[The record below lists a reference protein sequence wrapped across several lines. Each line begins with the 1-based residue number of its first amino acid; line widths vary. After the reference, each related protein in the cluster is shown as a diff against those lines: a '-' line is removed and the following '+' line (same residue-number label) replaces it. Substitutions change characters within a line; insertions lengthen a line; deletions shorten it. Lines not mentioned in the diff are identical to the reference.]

1 MMMAM
6 PGFGELM
13 IFMVIVLVIFG
24 TSRVASAGK
33 HLGTAI
39 REFKSAVKDPEDKD
53 KGDSAGQKAAE

>member
-1 MMMAM
+1 MVM

-39 REFKSAVKDPEDKD
+39 REFKASVKEPEDKD